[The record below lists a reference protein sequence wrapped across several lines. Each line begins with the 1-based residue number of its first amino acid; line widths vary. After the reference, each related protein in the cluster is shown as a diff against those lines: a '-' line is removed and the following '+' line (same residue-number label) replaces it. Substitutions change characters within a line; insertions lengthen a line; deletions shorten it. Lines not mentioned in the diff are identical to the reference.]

1 MYFQGGRMLI
11 NFADKVAEFKI
22 VYYGPAAAGKTTSL
36 LYLAR
41 RLGVEV
47 VDMPLAGDKDRTV
60 FFEFAPL
67 TQKFGNWSVKF
78 NFWTLPGQ
86 LRFSRTRA
94 LVLRGAQ
101 GIVYVADSQYDA
113 AEENL
118 RMLADLQDKL
128 DEEGLILEGLS
139 STQAKE
145 GVMPIVLFYNK
156 RDLPANQ
163 IMPVKYMDTM
173 FALSTWGIARLTGSA
188 LIGQNVLQAADL
200 ISSDLMRQLSESLGA
215 EDDGEQTSR
224 AEQE

>member
-1 MYFQGGRMLI
+1 MEGRCSLI
-11 NFADKVAEFKI
+11 LLIRWPNLKLSTT
-22 VYYGPAAAGKTTSL
+22 GQRAAGKTTSL
-36 LYLAR
+36 LYLAK

-101 GIVYVADSQYDA
+101 GVVYVADSQYNA

-118 RMLADLQDKL
+118 RMLVDLQDKL
-128 DEEGLILEGLS
+128 EEEGLALEGLS
-139 STQAKE
+139 STQPKE
-145 GVMPIVLFYNK
+145 GVMPMVLFYNK
-156 RDLPANQ
+156 RDLGANQ

-173 FALSTWGIARLTGSA
+173 FGLSTWGISRLMGSA

-200 ISSDLMRQLSESLGA
+200 ISSNLMRQLSERLGA
-215 EDDGEQTSR
+215 EEDDEQTSK
-224 AEQE
+224 AQ